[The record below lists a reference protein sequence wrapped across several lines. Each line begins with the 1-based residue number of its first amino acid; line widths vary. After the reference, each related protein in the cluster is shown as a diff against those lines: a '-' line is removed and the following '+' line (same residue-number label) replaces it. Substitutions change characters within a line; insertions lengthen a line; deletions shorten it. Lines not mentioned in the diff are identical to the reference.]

1 VKRGRWVRAA
11 SASRIA
17 VLLVS
22 LSAHGAAAQPA
33 EGGGPTRGGSEG
45 GLDDFVVPG
54 LPKGMLRFEIGSGFA
69 PSADAGGSEVA
80 VATPGGRLRVQ
91 GPISERVGAQAFIG
105 FGTTLYDVQ
114 DSVDLFSDCTDGDGE
129 ALECPTPDEF
139 YAASFGAQAAYLLN
153 PNSFLFFQGE
163 RWALVGEGFIRGRWE
178 RGAFEDSLKVGTIAA
193 VGYELAKHV
202 RVAIG
207 AQVDVALDGGDVSV
221 EPTAA
226 FRWDITP
233 AWRFGN
239 RGFGLQLQYRQFK
252 RFEFFVAGYRSSDGY
267 HLHDRSGL
275 PAGAEF
281 DDRRWQ
287 IGGGMEL
294 RIARWLRLKTEVG
307 GIVDRRLSIT
317 ADGEGTLSDRD
328 VDPSPYIDMRL
339 EFRP

>member
-11 SASRIA
+11 CASRIA
-17 VLLVS
+17 LLLAWLCAS
-22 LSAHGAAAQPA
+22 GAAAQPA

-54 LPKGMLRFEIGSGFA
+54 LPQGLMRLEFGSGFA

-80 VATPGGRLRVQ
+80 VATPGGRLRLQ
-91 GPISERVGAQAFIG
+91 GPIGERVGAQAFIG
-105 FGTTLYDVQ
+105 FGTTLYDVK
-114 DSVDLFSDCTDGDGE
+114 DSVDLFTDCTDGDGLE
-129 ALECPTPDEF
+129 LECPTPDEF

-153 PNSFLFFQGE
+153 PNSFVFFDGE

-178 RGAFEDSLKVGTIAA
+178 RGAFQDSLKAGTIAA
-193 VGYELAKHV
+193 VGYEFTKHL

-233 AWRFGN
+233 QLRLAN
-239 RGFGLQLQYRQFK
+239 RGFGLQLQLREFK

-267 HLHDRSGL
+267 RLHDRNGL
-275 PAGAEF
+275 PSGAEF

-287 IGGGMEL
+287 VGGGMEVRL
-294 RIARWLRLKTEVG
+294 ARWLRLKTELG
-307 GIVDRRLSIT
+307 AIVDRRLAIS
-317 ADGEGTLSDRD
+317 ANGEGTLSDQD
-328 VDPSPYIDMRL
+328 VDPSPYMDVRL

>member
-1 VKRGRWVRAA
+1 VRAA
-11 SASRIA
+11 CASRIA
-17 VLLVS
+17 LLLAWLCAS
-22 LSAHGAAAQPA
+22 GAAAQPA

-54 LPKGMLRFEIGSGFA
+54 LPQGLMRLEFGSGFA

-80 VATPGGRLRVQ
+80 VATPGGRLRLQ
-91 GPISERVGAQAFIG
+91 GPIGERVGAQAFIG
-105 FGTTLYDVQ
+105 FGTTLYDVK
-114 DSVDLFSDCTDGDGE
+114 DSVDLFTDCTDGDGLE
-129 ALECPTPDEF
+129 LECPTPDEF

-153 PNSFLFFQGE
+153 PNSFVFFDGE

-178 RGAFEDSLKVGTIAA
+178 RGAFQDSLKAGTIAA
-193 VGYELAKHV
+193 VGYEFTKHL

-233 AWRFGN
+233 QLRLAN
-239 RGFGLQLQYRQFK
+239 RGFGLQLQLREFK

-267 HLHDRSGL
+267 RLHDRNGL
-275 PAGAEF
+275 PSGAEF

-287 IGGGMEL
+287 VGGGMEVRL
-294 RIARWLRLKTEVG
+294 ARWLRLKTELG
-307 GIVDRRLSIT
+307 AIVDRRLAIS
-317 ADGEGTLSDRD
+317 ANGEGTLSDQD
-328 VDPSPYIDMRL
+328 VDPSPYMDVRL